1 MMKIVFDNKKRIF
14 CGVLI
19 LIWMILIFSF
29 SNQNGDESQS
39 TSDII
44 TDRIVEIVIKIN
56 SNIEYENI
64 KDGISFIIRKIA
76 HFSIYF
82 IGGILAFNF
91 ADTFS
96 IKNKYKIVISIVFVC
111 LYAISD
117 ELHQLFISERSA
129 QVRDVLI
136 DSAGA
141 IIATFVTNKFKEEK
155 WKN

>member
-1 MMKIVFDNKKRIF
+1 MMKTVFSNKKRIF
-14 CGVLI
+14 YAI
-19 LIWMILIFSF
+19 LVIMWMILVFVF

-44 TDRIVEIVIKIN
+44 TDRIVQVVTKIN
-56 SNIEYENI
+56 SNIEYENV
-64 KDGISFIIRKIA
+64 KDTISFIIRKIA

-82 IGGILAFNF
+82 IGGILIFNF
-91 ADTFS
+91 INTFS
-96 IKNKYKIVISIVFVC
+96 IKAKYAILTSIAISV

-117 ELHQLFISERSA
+117 ELHQLFISERSG
-129 QVRDVLI
+129 QIRDVLI

-141 IIATFVTNKFKEEK
+141 IIAIILISRIKGEK